1 MSRAV
6 AVTVSSSCAVQWP
19 ITEPARAPAI
29 ASPSR
34 SSVSSI
40 PSVHN
45 EQPRALVG
53 VRAMLAVV
61 VRHLIAHAGRQLERA
76 PVLQVRHQLAV
87 DAENDVALGAP
98 VIGDV
103 TRRIVDEAHP
113 DVAELP
119 GPPGGNAGVALV

>member
-6 AVTVSSSCAVQWP
+6 AVMVSSSCAVQWP
-19 ITEPARAPAI
+19 TTEPASAPAMV
-29 ASPSR
+29 SPSR

-61 VRHLIAHAGRQLERA
+61 VGNLIAHAGRELERA
-76 PVLQVRHQLAV
+76 PVLQVGDEFAV
-87 DAENDVALGAP
+87 DAEDDVTLAAP

-103 TRRIVDEAHP
+103 ARRIVDEPHA

-119 GPPGGNAGVALV
+119 GAP